1 MLDQLDFI
9 GDVLVMNSFHT
20 DSYMCME
27 VSLSTVELQN
37 LTVSGVGAKPKIP
50 DGIPPRFPK
59 KPTIRQEGDNLV
71 MECLL
76 EAHPLPEITWYRRDK
91 VRF

>member
-1 MLDQLDFI
+1 MSQ
-9 GDVLVMNSFHT
+9 N
-20 DSYMCME
+20 
-27 VSLSTVELQN
+27 VEN
-37 LTVSGVGAKPKIP
+37 LLYSGVGAKPKIP

-76 EAHPLPEITWYRRDK
+76 EAHPMPEITWYRRDK
-91 VRF
+91 VRIKKRLTLIQFEFKVFLRLIMQP

>member
-1 MLDQLDFI
+1 MNF
-9 GDVLVMNSFHT
+9 DVYNYGL
-20 DSYMCME
+20 SY
-27 VSLSTVELQN
+27 
-37 LTVSGVGAKPKIP
+37 SGVGAKPKIP

-76 EAHPLPEITWYRRDK
+76 EAHPMPEITWYRRDK
-91 VRF
+91 VSVPQTWVKVDVFDQMDLL